1 MLDILTGI
9 GLVIAAT
16 ALDAFKPDLATLT
29 TAGRV
34 YKATRLAM
42 VAAGIAFLVGLLS
55 LGADPGGESLK
66 WRSDLETALSEAKK
80 ASRPV
85 VLDTGAEWC
94 AACKEL
100 EHKTLADPD
109 VIAALEGFVTI
120 RVDMTAFDEAQERLK
135 KLDIEIA
142 SLPWVGF
149 FLPDGRLNPGV
160 TLTDFE
166 GPGPFLQRIE
176 QAAVYREAGLSP
188 VESWLGEKGLVVAL
202 LLVFLAGIGVSLTPC
217 VYPMIPITIAVV
229 GAGGGDASG
238 TTVPFARRVFR
249 SLAFVGGLAVTY
261 ASLGV
266 LSGALGK
273 GFGSWLQHPGV
284 TLSMAV
290 LFTALAAS
298 FVGFF
303 RIDLPAGLKAR
314 MGRSRGGLL
323 GAALVGAATG
333 FVAAP
338 CAGPVV
344 VGILAVISGAG
355 DVVLG
360 FFMMLTFALGMGV
373 LFFGIGLSTAFLD
386 RLPRS
391 GTWME
396 RVEIVFAIAFLVMA
410 VYYGRLAL
418 AA

>member
-1 MLDILTGI
+1 MIDILIGL
-9 GLVIAAT
+9 GLVIAGT
-16 ALDAFKPDLATLT
+16 ALGAFKPDLATLG
-29 TAGRV
+29 TAGRLW
-34 YKATRLAM
+34 KAARLAL
-42 VAAGIAFLVGLLS
+42 VAAGLAFLLGFLS
-55 LGADPGGESLK
+55 LGTDSTGESLK
-66 WRSDLETALSEAKK
+66 WRSDLEKALPEARK
-80 ASRPV
+80 AGRPV

-100 EHKTLADPD
+100 EHKTLADPR
-109 VIAALEGFVTI
+109 VVKALREFVTI

-135 KLDIEIA
+135 KLGIEIS

-166 GPGPFLQRIE
+166 PPGPFLERIE
-176 QAAVYREAGLSP
+176 QATVFREAGLSP
-188 VESWLGEKGLVVAL
+188 VESWLGEKGLVIAL

-229 GAGGGDASG
+229 GAGGGGGSG
-238 TTVPFARRVFR
+238 DTVPFARRVFR
-249 SLAFVGGLAVTY
+249 SVAFVGGLAVTY

-266 LSGALGK
+266 LSAALGK
-273 GFGSWLQHPGV
+273 GFGSWLQHPAV
-284 TLSMAV
+284 TLSMAA

-344 VGILAVISGAG
+344 VGILAVISGTG
-355 DVVLG
+355 DMVLG
-360 FFMMLTFALGMGV
+360 FFMMLFFALGMGV

-396 RVEIVFAIAFLVMA
+396 RVEIVFAIAFLVVA
-410 VYYGRLAL
+410 VYYTRLAL